1 MGRRREDPRV
11 GAVRYK
17 LHRQALDAVKVT
29 ANLLQ
34 NSVKLPKIHELTLV
48 FFYLRIPNSEKAM
61 ARKTQKVPQQTT
73 DGRISAVASTAA
85 SLGGEGVDRIRDILF
100 GAHIE
105 EYEERFSQLEEKL
118 EARYA
123 RLRKDLENRFE
134 SLESSIGKQLATIT
148 DKLDAE
154 SKRRSDSVA
163 KLRQDQRTQ
172 GNNLKEE
179 LSELRKDLV
188 KEINQITHRLEQET
202 ADLRTRLDD
211 ASAKITRQS
220 QQHHDELQSAK
231 VDRIELASLLT
242 GLAEN
247 LGLEPKATKRK
258 RK

>member
-1 MGRRREDPRV
+1 
-11 GAVRYK
+11 
-17 LHRQALDAVKVT
+17 
-29 ANLLQ
+29 
-34 NSVKLPKIHELTLV
+34 
-48 FFYLRIPNSEKAM
+48 M

-73 DGRISAVASTAA
+73 DGGISAVASTAA

-105 EYEERFSQLEEKL
+105 EYEQRFSQLEEKL
-118 EARYA
+118 EAKYA

-163 KLRQDQRTQ
+163 KLRQDHRIQ
-172 GNNLKEE
+172 GKNLKEE

-202 ADLRTRLDD
+202 ADLRTRFDD